1 MVVYLIR
8 LQTTIDFTTLENIAN
23 HTIGK
28 MLNIIPRDESQMEA
42 IRKEDFY
49 QPPERVEEDVTQ
61 LIEWLNKQPHLPNI
75 SGKF

>member
-1 MVVYLIR
+1 
-8 LQTTIDFTTLENIAN
+8 
-23 HTIGK
+23 
-28 MLNIIPRDESQMEA
+28 MLNIIIPRDESQMEA

-49 QPPERVEEDVTQ
+49 QPPEKVEEDVTQ